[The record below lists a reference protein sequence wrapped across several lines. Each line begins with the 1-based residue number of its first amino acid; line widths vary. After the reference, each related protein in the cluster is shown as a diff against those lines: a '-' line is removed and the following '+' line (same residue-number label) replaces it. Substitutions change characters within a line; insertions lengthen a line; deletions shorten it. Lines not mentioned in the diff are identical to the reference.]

1 MEICQ
6 RYSTIEKKYIT
17 GFFFSM
23 SRNTEKESRY
33 IQYWQLLLFSPKKTK
48 NKTKQKQRK
57 NKTKKQTKKC
67 TQELNHMKIQV

>member
-1 MEICQ
+1 MYVSRLFFNKCMEICQ

-33 IQYWQLLLFSPKKTK
+33 IQYWQLLLFSQKKKT
-48 NKTKQKQRK
+48 NKEKIRQKDKQ
-57 NKTKKQTKKC
+57 
-67 TQELNHMKIQV
+67 

>member
-17 GFFFSM
+17 GVFFRM

-33 IQYWQLLLFSPKKTK
+33 IQYWQLLLFSQKKKQKKTNK
-48 NKTKQKQRK
+48 NKEKIRQKDKQ
-57 NKTKKQTKKC
+57 
-67 TQELNHMKIQV
+67 